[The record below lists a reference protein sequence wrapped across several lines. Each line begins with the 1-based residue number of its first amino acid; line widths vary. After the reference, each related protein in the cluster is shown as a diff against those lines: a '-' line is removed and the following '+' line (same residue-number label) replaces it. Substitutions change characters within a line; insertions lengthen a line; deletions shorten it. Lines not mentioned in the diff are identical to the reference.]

1 MGYINGKNR
10 TDEYAKHV
18 KMAECLT
25 EKIIP
30 IQHFKCI
37 YVPSEEIK
45 KKTIC
50 ILNEKGIDVPP
61 PFINVR
67 GGWFNE

>member
-1 MGYINGKNR
+1 MEKNR

-45 KKTIC
+45 KRRY
-50 ILNEKGIDVPP
+50 V
-61 PFINVR
+61 F
-67 GGWFNE
+67 

>member
-1 MGYINGKNR
+1 
-10 TDEYAKHV
+10 
-18 KMAECLT
+18 MAECLT

-67 GGWFNE
+67 GVWFNE